1 MILLLFGANVN
12 EEQAVLWA
20 NTVEER
26 YKNMG
31 MVRLR
36 ECSMI
41 VEGD

>member
-1 MILLLFGANVN
+1 MFDVNVN
-12 EEQAVLWA
+12 EEQAVLWPK
-20 NTVEER
+20 TVEER